1 MRKNREK
8 AKQNRKDRPAGNG
21 RSVLFSLFLAA
32 VLALSLTACGQ
43 TGSAPGNA
51 QGSAAAETE
60 MPAET
65 DSAADARNG
74 ETAAAQETA
83 DGSAAETEMPEE
95 AQTQAGTEEIREES
109 PVTGAT
115 GSFEGIVVDAAMNS
129 LVIAAREGIWYS
141 FSYPESGVETELSEG
156 LVLGMSVLVESE
168 EGIASRILD
177 GPTQP
182 AADRDALTFAA
193 DILFACRYES
203 MDSLANLAGFPLYVK
218 LEDGDAVAQDGEEFL
233 ALPPEQIFSEERV
246 TAVLSAD
253 LYELTELDGGKF
265 VLGSDEGTPNIT
277 FQRDE
282 GRDSGFAVTGIN

>member
-1 MRKNREK
+1 MRKNREET
-8 AKQNRKDRPAGNG
+8 KQNRKERPAENG
-21 RSVLFSLFLAA
+21 RSVLLSLFLAA

-51 QGSAAAETE
+51 QGAAAAETE
-60 MPAET
+60 VPAET

-83 DGSAAETEMPEE
+83 DGSVAETEMPEE
-95 AQTQAGTEEIREES
+95 AQTRAGTEEPREES

-218 LEDGDAVAQDGEEFL
+218 LEDGDAVVQDGEEFL

-246 TAVLSAD
+246 TALLSAD

-277 FQRDE
+277 FRRDE